1 MNSFRKNYHLILMSI
16 LLIFI
21 FLSAAICGSTQQT
34 SAIDFFKGKN
44 LDFIVPYSPGGGFD
58 TYARLLAPII
68 QKHIPGV
75 TVVVRNLPG
84 AGSVI
89 GTNTVYLAKPDGL
102 TIGIINVPGMVFNQ
116 VGGSEGVKFDLE
128 KFSWLARVTSESHLL
143 AMSSQGEIKSVE
155 DLKNTTKTL
164 KIALTGVGSDDYF
177 GAIVLFNA
185 LGIPMNPIPGYGGQA
200 EASLAVM
207 RGEVD
212 GTQATYSSL
221 RSLLESKELIPI
233 LQLKRPG
240 EKDLIEE
247 IPNAVDILEGK
258 DRDLVAAIT
267 NIFTLDRSIVGT
279 PDIPEDRLKVL
290 RDAIY
295 NSLNDPE
302 FLAACET
309 AKRPISSLEGS
320 VIEGL
325 IKDTMA
331 QAGEM
336 KTILMDVFQK

>member
-1 MNSFRKNYHLILMSI
+1 MNSFRKNYHLILMSM

-21 FLSAAICGSTQQT
+21 FLSTTICGSTQQT

-44 LDFIVPYSPGGGFD
+44 IDFIVPYSPGGGFD

-68 QKHIPGV
+68 PKYIPGV
-75 TVVVRNLPG
+75 TVVVRNVPG

-102 TIGIINVPGMVFNQ
+102 TIAIINVPAVVFHQ
-116 VGGSEGVKFDLE
+116 VGESEGVKFDLE
-128 KFSWLARVTSESHLL
+128 KFSWLARVTSEAHIL
-143 AMSSQGEIKSVE
+143 AMNGKGEIQSIE
-155 DLKNTTKTL
+155 DLKKTEKTIKL
-164 KIALTGVGSDDYF
+164 GLTGVGSDDYF

-185 LGIPMNPIPGYGGQA
+185 LGVSMNPIAGYGGQA
-200 EASLAVM
+200 EAFLAVM

-212 GTQATYSSL
+212 GTQSTYSST
-221 RSLLESKELIPI
+221 RSLLESKELVPI
-233 LQLKRPG
+233 LQMAN
-240 EKDLIEE
+240 EKDMIEG
-247 IPNAVDILEGK
+247 IPNAIDILEGK
-258 DRDLVAAIT
+258 DRDLVVAIT
-267 NIFTLDRSIVGT
+267 NIFALDRSITAT
-279 PDIPEDRLKVL
+279 PGIPEDRLKVL

-302 FLAACET
+302 FLATCEK
-309 AKRPISSLEGS
+309 AKRPVSAIEGS
-320 VIEGL
+320 VVQEL
-325 IKDTMA
+325 IKDTMS

>member
-1 MNSFRKNYHLILMSI
+1 MST

-21 FLSAAICGSTQQT
+21 FLSTAICGSTQQT
-34 SAIDFFKGKN
+34 PAIDFFKGKN

-75 TVVVRNLPG
+75 TVVVRNVPG

-102 TIGIINVPGMVFNQ
+102 TIAIINVPGMVFNQ
-116 VGGSEGVKFDLE
+116 VGESEGVKFDLE
-128 KFSWLARVTSESHLL
+128 KFSWLARVTSESHIL
-143 AMSSQGEIKSVE
+143 AMNSKGEIQSVE
-155 DLKNTTKTL
+155 DLKNTKKTIKL
-164 KIALTGVGSDDYF
+164 GLTGVGSDDYF

-185 LGIPMNPIPGYGGQA
+185 FGVSMNPIPGYGGQA

-212 GTQATYSSL
+212 GTQATYSSM
-221 RSLLESKELIPI
+221 RSLLESKEVVAI
-233 LQLKRPG
+233 LQLAN
-240 EKDLIEE
+240 EKDMIEG
-247 IPNAVDILEGK
+247 IPNAIDILEGK

-267 NIFTLDRSIVGT
+267 NIFTLDRSIVG
-279 PDIPEDRLKVL
+279 PPEIPEDRLKVL

-302 FLAACET
+302 FLATCET

-320 VIEGL
+320 VVEGL

-331 QAGEM
+331 QAGEI

>member
-1 MNSFRKNYHLILMSI
+1 MNSFRKNYRLILMSI
-16 LLIFI
+16 LLISI
-21 FLSAAICGSTQQT
+21 FLSTVLLGNCQT

-44 LDFIVPYSPGGGFD
+44 IDFIVPYSPGGGFD
-58 TYARLLAPII
+58 TYVRLLAPVI

-75 TVVVRNLPG
+75 TVVVRNVPG

-102 TIGIINVPGMVFNQ
+102 TIAIINVPGMVFNQ
-116 VGGSEGVKFDLE
+116 VGDSEGVKFDLE
-128 KFSWLARVTSESHLL
+128 KFSWLARVTSEAHIL
-143 AMSSQGEIKSVE
+143 AMNNKSEIKSVE
-155 DLKNTTKTL
+155 DLKKTEKTIKL
-164 KIALTGVGSDDYF
+164 GLTGVGSDDYF

-185 LGIPMNPIPGYGGQA
+185 LGISMNPIPGYGGQA

-221 RSLLESKELIPI
+221 RSLLESKELVAI
-233 LQLKRPG
+233 LQMANG
-240 EKDLIEE
+240 KDAIKG
-247 IPNAVDILEGK
+247 IPLATDILEGK

-267 NIFTLDRSIVGT
+267 NIFTLDRSIVG
-279 PDIPEDRLKVL
+279 PPEIPADRLKVL

-295 NSLNDPE
+295 ESLNDPE
-302 FLAACET
+302 FLATCET
-309 AKRPISSLEGS
+309 AKRPVSSLEGS
-320 VIEGL
+320 VVEGL
-325 IKDTMA
+325 IKGTMA

>member
-21 FLSAAICGSTQQT
+21 FLSTTICGSTQQT

-44 LDFIVPYSPGGGFD
+44 IAFIVPYSPGGGFD

-75 TVVVRNLPG
+75 TVVVRNVPG

-89 GTNTVYLAKPDGL
+89 GTNTVYLSKPDGL
-102 TIGIINVPGMVFNQ
+102 TIAIINVPGMVFNQ

-128 KFSWLARVTSESHLL
+128 KFSWLARVTSEAHILS
-143 AMSSQGEIKSVE
+143 MNGQGEIQSVE
-155 DLKNTTKTL
+155 DLKKTEKTIKL
-164 KIALTGVGSDDYF
+164 GLTGVGSDDYF

-185 LGIPMNPIPGYGGQA
+185 LGIPMNPIAGYGGQA

-212 GTQATYSSL
+212 GTQSTYSSI
-221 RSLLESKELIPI
+221 RSLLESKEVVAI
-233 LQLKRPG
+233 LQLAN
-240 EKDLIEE
+240 EKDVIEG
-247 IPNAVDILEGK
+247 IPNAIDILEGK

-267 NIFTLDRSIVGT
+267 NIFTLDRSIVG
-279 PDIPEDRLKVL
+279 PPEIPEDRLKVL
-290 RDAIY
+290 RDAVY
-295 NSLNDPE
+295 DSLNDPE
-302 FLAACET
+302 FLEKCKT
-309 AKRPISSLEGS
+309 ANRPVSALEGS
-320 VIEGL
+320 VVDVL
-325 IKDTMA
+325 IKGTMS
-331 QAGEM
+331 QAGE
-336 KTILMDVFQK
+336 

>member
-1 MNSFRKNYHLILMSI
+1 M
-16 LLIFI
+16 LLIF
-21 FLSAAICGSTQQT
+21 LSTALLGSAQT
-34 SAIDFFKGKN
+34 PAIDFFKGKN

-68 QKHIPGV
+68 QKYIPGV
-75 TVVVRNLPG
+75 TVVVRNVPG

-89 GTNTVYLAKPDGL
+89 GTNTIYLAKPDGL

-116 VGGSEGVKFDLE
+116 VGESEGVKFDLE
-128 KFSWLARVTSESHLL
+128 KFSWLARVTSEAHIL
-143 AMSSQGEIKSVE
+143 AMNSKGEIQSVE
-155 DLKNTTKTL
+155 DLKNTKKTIKL
-164 KIALTGVGSDDYF
+164 GLTGVGSDDYF

-185 LGIPMNPIPGYGGQA
+185 LGIPMNPIAGYGGQA

-221 RSLLESKELIPI
+221 RSLLESKEVVSI
-233 LQLKRPG
+233 LQLAKG
-240 EKDLIEE
+240 KDMIEG
-247 IPNAVDILEGK
+247 ISNAIDILEGK

-302 FLAACET
+302 FIAICET

-320 VIEGL
+320 VVEGL

>member
-1 MNSFRKNYHLILMSI
+1 M

-21 FLSAAICGSTQQT
+21 FLSTALLGSAQT

-44 LDFIVPYSPGGGFD
+44 IDFIVPYSPGGGFD
-58 TYARLLAPII
+58 TYARLLTPVI

-75 TVVVRNLPG
+75 TVVVRNVPG

-89 GTNTVYLAKPDGL
+89 GTNTLYFAKPDGL

-116 VGGSEGVKFDLE
+116 VGESEGVKFDLE
-128 KFSWLARVTSESHLL
+128 KFSWLARVTSEAHILTVG
-143 AMSSQGEIKSVE
+143 SQGEIKSLE
-155 DLKNTTKTL
+155 DLKNTKKTIKL
-164 KIALTGVGSDDYF
+164 GLTGVGSDDYF

-185 LGIPMNPIPGYGGQA
+185 LGIPMKPIAGYGGQA

-212 GTQATYSSL
+212 GTQSTYSSI
-221 RSLLESKELIPI
+221 RSLIESKEVVPI
-233 LQLKRPG
+233 LQLAN
-240 EKDLIEE
+240 EKDMIEG
-247 IPNAVDILEGK
+247 IPNAIDILEGK

-267 NIFTLDRSIVGT
+267 NIFALDRSIAAT
-279 PDIPEDRLKVL
+279 PGIPEDRLKVL

-302 FLAACET
+302 FLATCER
-309 AKRPISSLEGS
+309 AKRPVSALEGS
-320 VIEGL
+320 AVEEL
-325 IKDTMA
+325 IKGTMS

>member
-1 MNSFRKNYHLILMSI
+1 MNSFRKNYHLVLMSM
-16 LLIFI
+16 LLIF
-21 FLSAAICGSTQQT
+21 LSTALLGSAQT

-58 TYARLLAPII
+58 TYARLLAPVI

-75 TVVVRNLPG
+75 TVVVRNVPG

-116 VGGSEGVKFDLE
+116 VGESEGVKFDLE
-128 KFSWLARVTSESHLL
+128 KFSWLSRVTSEAHIL
-143 AMSSQGEIKSVE
+143 AMGSQNEIQSVE
-155 DLKNTTKTL
+155 DLKNTKKTL
-164 KIALTGVGSDDYF
+164 KIGLTGVGSDDYF

-185 LGIPMNPIPGYGGQA
+185 FGVSMNPIPGYGGQA
-200 EASLAVM
+200 EAFLAVM

-212 GTQATYSSL
+212 GTQSTYSSM
-221 RSLLESKELIPI
+221 RSAMESKEVTPI
-233 LQLKRPG
+233 LQLAN
-240 EKDLIEE
+240 EKDMIEG
-247 IPNAVDILEGK
+247 IPNAIDILEGK

-267 NIFTLDRSIVGT
+267 NIFALDRSIAAT
-279 PDIPEDRLKVL
+279 PGIPEDRLKVL
-290 RDAIY
+290 RDEIY

-302 FLAACET
+302 FLATCET
-309 AKRPISSLEGS
+309 AKRPVSALEGS
-320 VIEGL
+320 VVEGL
-325 IKDTMA
+325 IKGTMA

-336 KTILMDVFQK
+336 NTILMDVFQQ